1 MTCKAREPY
10 GLERHLARTLKYRIV
25 LWFCLA
31 AVHAVP
37 ASAQRTGEN
46 VVTAAKDAFGTSIG
60 NERIGLYSVSEVRGF
75 SPLDAGN
82 VRIEGFWFDQQAQ
95 LSSRLVQSSTVHVGL
110 TAQGYPFPAPTGIVD
125 YQLRKVDNDLVF
137 SLLTGA
143 GEYGGPFVELDA
155 KVPIVEKQLGV
166 AAGASYAHEEYYDGS
181 DAHVTSFAVIPR
193 WRPLAGVE
201 IVPFWGFEL
210 GRDEQVAPYIVT
222 SGPFLP
228 PRFERRRYYGQPWA
242 ILDTN
247 ITSLGV
253 QAKAQLSE
261 SWDVSAGVFHTVRAV
276 LRDHAELFTDTT
288 ARGDTRERVIA
299 DPPQRRES
307 TGGELSVT
315 WATQEG
321 PRLHQLR
328 LRGLG
333 RVRNSALGGSSAAL
347 DLGARQLGEQQLV
360 AAPQFETGARTAD
373 RLSQWMVGIGYEGR
387 WRERGELS
395 VGVQRADYEKT
406 VELPGLAPSRTRA
419 TPWLMN
425 AAFALH
431 ITQELA
437 AYAGF
442 TRGLEENGIAP
453 GNARNRN
460 AVLPSIL
467 TQQFDAGL
475 RYAFTPAIR
484 LVLGIFDLRKPNFTT
499 DQENVFREL
508 GEIRNR
514 GIELSFT
521 GELFERLRWVAGAV
535 LMRARVD
542 GPDVAA
548 GLLGPK
554 PVGQPD
560 ASMRFNVFY
569 RLPIPEGLSLD
580 VGILY
585 TGKRTASS
593 DNRVSAPPY
602 ATLDLG
608 ARYQFTFNVWPAT
621 VRLHIT
627 NVFDAYNW
635 RVMASNTF
643 RTNNPRSMSVTLA
656 IDF

>member
-1 MTCKAREPY
+1 M
-10 GLERHLARTLKYRIV
+10 LKFRVV
-25 LWFCLA
+25 LSLCV
-31 AVHAVP
+31 AVLQASP
-37 ASAQRTGEN
+37 AWAQRTGEN

-60 NERIGLYSVSEVRGF
+60 NERIGLYSLSEVRGF

-95 LSSRLVQSSTVHVGL
+95 LSSRLVQGSTVHVGL

-125 YQLRKVDNDLVF
+125 YQLRKADDDLVF

-155 KVPIVEKQLGV
+155 KVPIVAKQLGV

-201 IVPFWGFEL
+201 VVPFWSFEL

-247 ITSLGV
+247 ITNVGV
-253 QAKAQLSE
+253 QAKAQLNE
-261 SWDVSAGVFHTVRAV
+261 SWDVSAALFHTVRAV
-276 LRDHAELFTDTT
+276 LRDHAELFNDTD
-288 ARGDTRERVIA
+288 ARGHSRENVIA
-299 DPPQRRES
+299 DPPQRRDS
-307 TGGELSVT
+307 TGGEVSVT
-315 WATQEG
+315 WAAQEG

-333 RVRNSALGGSSAAL
+333 RVRHSALGGSSSAI
-347 DLGARQLGEQQLV
+347 DLGERQLGEQQLV
-360 AAPQFETGARTAD
+360 AAPSFDFSERTAD
-373 RLSQWMVGIGYEGR
+373 RLRQWMVGVGYEGR
-387 WRERGELS
+387 WRDRAELS
-395 VGVQRADYEKT
+395 AGVQRADYEKT
-406 VELPGLAPSRTRA
+406 VELPALAPSRTRA
-419 TPWLMN
+419 TPWLVN
-425 AAFALH
+425 AALALH

-453 GNARNRN
+453 GNAKNRN

-467 TQQFDAGL
+467 TQQIDAGL

-484 LVLGIFDLRKPNFTT
+484 LVLGVLDLRKPNFTT

-542 GPDVAA
+542 GPDVDA
-548 GLLGPK
+548 GLIGPK

-560 ASMRFNVFY
+560 ATLRFNVFY
-569 RLPIPEGLSLD
+569 KLPIPEGLSLD
-580 VGILY
+580 IGILY
-585 TGKRTASS
+585 TGERTASS
-593 DNRVSAPPY
+593 DNRISAPPY
-602 ATLDLG
+602 TTLDLG
-608 ARYQFTFNVWPAT
+608 ARYQLTFNAWPAT
-621 VRLHIT
+621 LRLHVT
-627 NVFDAYNW
+627 NLFDAYNW

-643 RTNNPRSMSVTLA
+643 RTNNPRSISATLA
-656 IDF
+656 VDF